1 MKIYWIG
8 LNWITNSIKLPYQQ
22 LNLAHLLNLLK
33 PTPVP
38 HPQQYLRWHQI
49 RMGETKT
56 KKRKKPVIA
65 KVPKTTERD
74 SEITSILVMLTITM
88 VIMILMKIIIIN
100 KYMNYQRNVMQYY
113 YITHWDCWSVRKGNS
128 MYSKPR
134 GEISQ
139 KLLKISKDNEV

>member
-56 KKRKKPVIA
+56 KKKK
-65 KVPKTTERD
+65 KTSYRQSSKNHWAWQWNHVNTCNVND
-74 SEITSILVMLTITM
+74 HDGDYD
-88 VIMILMKIIIIN
+88 IN
-100 KYMNYQRNVMQYY
+100 ENNNY
-113 YITHWDCWSVRKGNS
+113 K
-128 MYSKPR
+128 
-134 GEISQ
+134 
-139 KLLKISKDNEV
+139 